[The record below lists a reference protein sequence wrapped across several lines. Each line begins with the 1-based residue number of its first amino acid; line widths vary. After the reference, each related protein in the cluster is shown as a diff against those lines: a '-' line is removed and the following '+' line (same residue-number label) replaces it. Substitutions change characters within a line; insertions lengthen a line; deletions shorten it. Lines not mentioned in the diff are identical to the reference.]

1 MLNNI
6 EDAMMKYLRQELID
20 RSKEIINQK
29 VEDEEV

>member
-20 RSKEIINQK
+20 RSKKIINQK